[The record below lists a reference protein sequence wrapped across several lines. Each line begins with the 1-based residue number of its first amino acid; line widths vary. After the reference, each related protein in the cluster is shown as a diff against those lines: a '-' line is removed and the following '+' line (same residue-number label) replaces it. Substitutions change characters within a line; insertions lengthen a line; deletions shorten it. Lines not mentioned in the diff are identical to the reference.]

1 MTDMA
6 KRDQR
11 YKIPRNWIV
20 IPLIVY
26 TLLFL
31 VIYVAIS
38 FTIAFVSVYAAKI
51 KADAEIDKTE
61 DMAALYEQAYLKES
75 EEDPEKFENIDD
87 PEELE
92 KNLDE
97 VFKVYKE
104 LGHEVVVA
112 DNDANVIYSVGEPT
126 ILLDKVDE
134 EDEAARRELEI
145 SISKITDN
153 DDYISESENIYNNV
167 MRNVKFFPD
176 KETQYAEVEQNV
188 ITPDILAMLANII
201 MNNSDDAS
209 ANASSGDDMIIPYWT
224 AFRVRDNSEL
234 IAFKTSINFKTSDT
248 IYLLIISIAA
258 YLIVAVIFIILVV
271 NIIRAHL
278 NNKKMRRIVFRDDI
292 TGNRNWFWFAVKS
305 RQLIR
310 KRRSDT
316 QYALVSLTFVRYR
329 NFVLCHSIDVGE
341 HTLKMIWN
349 IIDGSLD
356 KKEICAHTSPAG
368 FPMLIKVRDEDHARE
383 KIMSIIKRLELIGGD
398 HDFKFQAG
406 VYMVDPKIRKNADI
420 DLLYNNASSARA
432 TLESS
437 DDTGIAFFGEKLVE
451 DEKWIDTVTERQ
463 REAVQKEEFK
473 VYYQPKY
480 DPRTNELMGAE
491 ALIRWVSS
499 DLGFVSPGRFIPIFE
514 KSGFITEIDHYMVTH
529 VARDQKK
536 WLDEG
541 RKCVPVSVNI
551 SRAHFAEVNLA
562 DQIRDMVDKVGTP
575 HDLIEIE
582 LTESAFFDDK
592 KQMLTTIKK
601 LKEYGFL
608 VSMDDFGSGY
618 SSLNS
623 LKDMPLD
630 ILKLDAGFFKG
641 EAENSRAE
649 IVVSEAIRLAKKLN
663 MQTVAEGV
671 EDQAQV
677 DFLAS
682 EGCNMIQGYYYA
694 KPMPRDEY
702 ESRINPNVQQ
712 AAPGVAAEAPET
724 VEDTQT
730 EVQEEVQVA
739 EDTREVVQ
747 TLTEDVQATE
757 TAAQNNPDVEAAT
770 DSDKA
775 ESSDPKE

>member
-1 MTDMA
+1 MA

-51 KADAEIDKTE
+51 KADAEIDKTA
-61 DMAALYEQAYLKES
+61 DLAALYEQVYSEES
-75 EEDPEKFENIDD
+75 EEDPE
-87 PEELE
+87 ELE
-92 KNLDE
+92 KKLDE

-104 LGHEVVVA
+104 LGHDVVVA
-112 DNDANVIYSVGEPT
+112 DNDANVIYSVGKPT
-126 ILLDKVDE
+126 VLLEKVE
-134 EDEAARRELEI
+134 EIDEATRTELEI
-145 SISKITDN
+145 GISKITDEE
-153 DDYISESENIYNNV
+153 DHISISEKIFSDLVGNFI
-167 MRNVKFFPD
+167 FFPD
-176 KETQYAEVEQNV
+176 KETQYAEVQQNI
-188 ITPDILAMLANII
+188 ITPDIFEMMEKIFKDNFNVELTDDS
-201 MNNSDDAS
+201 SD
-209 ANASSGDDMIIPYWT
+209 DDMIIHYWT

-463 REAVQKEEFK
+463 REAVLKEEFK

-514 KSGFITEIDHYMVTH
+514 KSGFITEIDHYMVSH

-641 EAENSRAE
+641 EADNSRAE

-730 EVQEEVQVA
+730 EVREEVQVA